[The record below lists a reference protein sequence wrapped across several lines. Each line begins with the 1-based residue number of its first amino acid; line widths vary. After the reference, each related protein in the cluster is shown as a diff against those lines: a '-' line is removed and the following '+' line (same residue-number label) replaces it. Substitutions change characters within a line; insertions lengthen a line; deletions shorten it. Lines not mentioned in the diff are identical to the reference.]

1 MNEQEAIDWI
11 KSLRDSEEM
20 QEFYYADDFVE
31 ALDMA
36 IKALDEVNLYK
47 QGCLCLIPTD
57 VYSKQCKQLDEYK
70 ELGTVEEL
78 REARETIQAM
88 KERNITSEII
98 MEYAKFEDECVQKG
112 FTFKSLLEAREKQI
126 PKKPLLRLCG
136 DCQKGCINCDRYEDK
151 CPTCNGSLYIECGKS
166 YKYCPSC
173 GQRLDWSE

>member
-126 PKKPLLRLCG
+126 PKKPIHSRYKIKDTGRLHHTIYCG
-136 DCQKGCINCDRYEDK
+136 VCGEYNQRVSMGDRY
-151 CPTCNGSLYIECGKS
+151 CRHCGSKI
-166 YKYCPSC
+166 
-173 GQRLDWSE
+173 DWSE